1 MQSKVVNM
9 LVRFNQHSF
18 IQAVRQTLVVL
29 FPVTLIGALAQLVV
43 KSCLDANGFFYNIF
57 GIGSWL
63 PLTWLKTLQFVF
75 TSVTQIFFNLLGV
88 LACFICAYNTARFYR
103 RDAQMAGLTGVFALL
118 LVAYRYGK
126 NPQVALDFHM
136 TLLSGKSLLFAL
148 LIGYGVGQLYRWKG
162 PGELMVKKI
171 TWLEVRRQAFASLWP
186 LLITTLL
193 AMLVSLAINSGRF
206 YHAYSHTY
214 TALTSASQ
222 ELRNV
227 WLALLLSLVLAV
239 MDWIGLGVP
248 SSYNMPL
255 NTPAYMAN
263 LNYALVHGSAWHVP
277 YKFLG
282 STLYNSFANFGGD
295 GLVLA
300 LVVAILLF
308 PGNTSLH
315 RVGRWTALPTLF
327 NFDYSSLVGLPVILN
342 PGFLLPFLF
351 LPLINIGIAA
361 GVTAL
366 GLIPATPYPVLLGTP
381 GPLIGFVATN
391 GNWATLIFTLALL
404 LLDIVLYLPFVR
416 LNFRVEDQLG
426 RATLGGEDDA

>member
-9 LVRFNQHSF
+9 LVRFNRHSF

-29 FPVTLIGALAQLVV
+29 FPITLIGALAQLVV
-43 KSCLDANGFFYNIF
+43 KSCLNANGFFYNIF
-57 GIGSWL
+57 GIGNWL
-63 PLTWLKTLQFVF
+63 PLTVLRTLQFTF

-88 LACFICAYNTARFYR
+88 FACFICAYNTARFYR
-103 RDAQMAGLTGVFALL
+103 KDAQMAGLTGAFALL
-118 LVAYRYGK
+118 LVAFRYGK
-126 NPQVALDFHM
+126 NPQVPLDFHM

-162 PGELMVKKI
+162 PGELTVKTV
-171 TWLEVRRQAFASLWP
+171 TWLDVRRQAFVAFYP
-186 LLITTLL
+186 LLATTLL

-206 YHAYSHTY
+206 YHAYSHAY
-214 TALTSASQ
+214 TALASASQ
-222 ELRNV
+222 EPRNV
-227 WLALLLSLVLAV
+227 WLALLLSVALAV
-239 MDWIGLGVP
+239 MDWVGLGVP
-248 SSYNMPL
+248 SSYKVPL

-263 LNYALVHGSAWHVP
+263 LNYALAHGSAWHVP

-300 LVVAILLF
+300 LVVAILIL
-308 PGNTSLH
+308 PRNTRLH
-315 RVGRWTALPTLF
+315 RVARWTALPTLF

-342 PGFLLPFLF
+342 PVFLLPFL
-351 LPLINIGIAA
+351 LIPLINIGIAA

-366 GLIPATPYPVLLGTP
+366 RLIPATPYPVLLGTP

-391 GNWATLIFTLALL
+391 GNWATLIFTMFLL
-404 LLDIVLYLPFVR
+404 LLDIVLYVPFVR
-416 LNFRVEDQLG
+416 LNLRVEDQLG
-426 RATLGGEDDA
+426 LVTLGGECDG